1 MILVMSIS
9 LVACGKSSDTS
20 TDVDNMTYEQL
31 LEEAKGSTVT
41 FYGWGGDEDLNKW
54 LDDVFA
60 PEMKEKYDITME
72 RVPMDIDQVLSQ
84 LTGEVQAGE
93 EDGSIDMIWINGE
106 NFKSA
111 KENNMLYGS
120 IFRKTSKCRKIS

>member
-1 MILVMSIS
+1 MKKKIIAVLMILVMSIS

-20 TDVDNMTYEQL
+20 SDVDNMTYEQL

-41 FYGWGGDEDLNKW
+41 LYGWGGDEDLNKW

-60 PEMKEKYDITME
+60 PEMKKKYDITME

-106 NFKSA
+106 NFK
-111 KENNMLYGS
+111 
-120 IFRKTSKCRKIS
+120 